1 MLYPAFLS
9 VLRVATLAAL
19 PVAAA
24 AVEITIDPNAGRTPI
39 SPLVYG
45 SNAALE
51 GVRFPLRRQGGNRMT
66 GYNWENNASN
76 AGHDYRHQSDNYLT
90 WVVGIPDSQAN
101 TPGIVM
107 THYHDQVLADSAR
120 YSIITVPMAG
130 YVAADK
136 INRGLFASEAAPSV
150 RWVAVENTKPTALS
164 LVPDVT
170 DARVYSDEMV
180 NFLVNRY
187 GSASGPRGVKAYS
200 LDNEPDLWSDGQYV
214 NGQVALENNATHPLI
229 HPAKPRA
236 AELITRSVDLAKAI
250 KRVDPAAEVVG
261 FASYGFGGYSTFQSA
276 PDWDTEKAKGS
287 YRWFIDYFLDQMR
300 QASTTAG
307 VRLLDVMDLHNYSE
321 ARGGG
326 VRVNDTT
333 DYTNTA
339 ANEARMQSP
348 RSFWDST
355 YIEDSWIG
363 RYNVQFLPWLP
374 NIKQSIDA
382 FYPGTKLMIGEYNFG
397 GEGHISGGIAQADIL
412 GILGENG
419 VYAAALWPFS
429 GSHTYSIA
437 AFKLYLDY
445 DGAESKFGDTAVS
458 ATWAERALCSVHAA
472 AESGDPT
479 RLHVIVLNKS
489 TTAAAPVDLS
499 IAGTTTYRRARVFAF
514 DSASATIT
522 ERDPIPT
529 ITGNRFTYSLPALT
543 AAHFVLD
550 ASLVRADPAVRQVVL
565 GGGTSFSAGASGLS
579 GYQWRHNGTDL
590 TSASATAATLTLA
603 DIQPANTGL
612 YSVQAGGNVSG
623 AGSDPVILGLSTTS
637 KFVGSGEVVGTD
649 IEHPNGNIFDQVLL
663 TGAAEAVTADYAQ
676 NQITRT
682 SFIDVDGDIVQV
694 EFSGPGTLSLV
705 LDAPTGRATPEKYHQ
720 LDVEYMKGHAGIVIT
735 GADERTNISVFT
747 VGRATAFDPSGQFN
761 FLQPITAANN
771 PANNG
776 SPLFVGHD
784 STEYDGHAD
793 IAFIAISSLN
803 GKFGG
808 VRTANTTYFARRGYT
823 GLYAPGVAFSGP
835 VFIGDITAF
844 ESAQP
849 VIMLGAASDTRI
861 TGGDLSQG
869 NGRAVRVSGL
879 TQLRFTDGS
888 DSHGHTLTAQ
898 VNHARLEQNGVD
910 VTAAVVVNPTP

>member
-9 VLRVATLAAL
+9 VLRVATLVAL

-76 AGHDYRHQSDNYLT
+76 AGHDYYHQSDNYLT
-90 WVVGIPDSQAN
+90 WVSGLDAQAN
-101 TPGIVM
+101 VPGIVV
-107 THYHDQVLADSAR
+107 THFHDQTLATSTR
-120 YSIITVPMAG
+120 YSIVTLQMAG

-136 INRGLFASEAAPSV
+136 INRPLTANEAAPSA
-150 RWVAVENTKPTALS
+150 RWIIVENNKPVALS
-164 LVPDVT
+164 LTPDLA
-170 DARVYSDEMV
+170 DGRVYNDEQIS
-180 NFLVNRY
+180 LLLNRY
-187 GSASGPRGVKAYS
+187 GSAASPRGIKAYS
-200 LDNEPDLWSDGQYV
+200 LDNEPDLWSAGQYV
-214 NGQVALENNATHPLI
+214 NGQVALENNGTHPLI

-236 AELITRSVDLAKAI
+236 AELITRSVDLAKTI
-250 KRVDPAAEVVG
+250 KRVDPGADVIG
-261 FASYGFGGYSTFQSA
+261 FCSYGFNGYFSFQDA
-276 PDWDTEKAKGS
+276 PDWSTERTRGN
-287 YRWFIDYFLDQMR
+287 YRWFLDYYLDQMR
-300 QASTTAG
+300 QASALAG
-307 VRLLDVMDLHNYSE
+307 QRLLDVVSLHNYSE
-321 ARGGG
+321 ARVGDI
-326 VRVNDTT
+326 RVNDST
-333 DYTNTA
+333 DYANA
-339 ANEARMQSP
+339 AVNEARLQAP
-348 RSFWDST
+348 RTWWDAT
-355 YIEDSWIG
+355 YREESWIA
-363 RYNVQFLPWLP
+363 RYQSAFLPLLP
-374 NIKQSIDA
+374 NFKQSIAD
-382 FYPGTKLMIGEYNFG
+382 FYAGTKLGIMEYNFG
-397 GEGHISGGIAQADIL
+397 GQGHISGGIAQVDAL
-412 GILGENG
+412 GILGEQG
-419 VYAAALWPFS
+419 VYLASLWPFS
-429 GSHTYSIA
+429 GATHYTGA

-445 DGAESKFGDTAVS
+445 DGAESKYGDTAVS
-458 ATWAERALCSVHAA
+458 ATWADRALCSVHAA

-489 TTAAAPVDLS
+489 MSAVTPVDIS
-499 IAGTTTYRRARVFAF
+499 IAGTTSYRRARVFAF
-514 DSASATIT
+514 DATSATIT

-550 ASLVRADPAVRQVVL
+550 ASPVRADPAVRQVAL
-565 GGGTSFSAGASGLS
+565 GGGTSFRAGASGLS
-579 GYQWRHNGTDL
+579 GYQWRHNGVDL
-590 TSASATAATLTLA
+590 TSASATTATLTLD

-612 YSVQAGGNVSG
+612 YSVQAGGDASG

-637 KFVGSGEVVGTD
+637 PFAGSGEVVGTD
-649 IEHPNGNIFDQVLL
+649 IPHPNGNIFDQVLL

-705 LDAPTGRATPEKYHQ
+705 LDAPTGRAVAEKYNQ
-720 LDVEYMKGHAGIVIT
+720 PDVLYMTGHAGIVIT
-735 GADERTNISVFT
+735 GADERSNVSVFT
-747 VGRATAFDPSGQFN
+747 VGKVTAVNQ
-761 FLQPITAANN
+761 A
-771 PANNG
+771 
-776 SPLFVGHD
+776 LFKTGV
-784 STEYDGHAD
+784 SYDGFAD

-835 VFIGDITAF
+835 VFIGDIIAF

-849 VIMLGAASDTRI
+849 VIMLGSASDTRI
-861 TGGDLSQG
+861 TGGDLSQD

-898 VNHARLEQNGVD
+898 VNRARLEQNGVD
-910 VTAAVVVNPTP
+910 VTAAIVVNPTP

>member
-1 MLYPAFLS
+1 MFYPAFIS
-9 VLRVATLAAL
+9 VLRLALLVAL
-19 PVAAA
+19 PLAAA

-45 SNAALE
+45 TNAALE

-76 AGHDYRHQSDNYLT
+76 AGHDYRHQSDDYLT
-90 WVVGIPDSQAN
+90 WVVGITGSQAN

-107 THYHDQVLADSAR
+107 THYHDQVLADSTR

-136 INRGLFASEAAPSV
+136 VGRGLTAAEAAPSV
-150 RWVAVENTKPTALS
+150 RWAATENTKSTALS

-170 DARVYSDEMV
+170 DGRVYSDEMV

-187 GSASGPRGVKAYS
+187 GPASSPRGVKAYS

-214 NGQVALENNATHPLI
+214 NGQVALENNGTHPLI

-236 AELITRSVDLAKAI
+236 AELITRSVDLARAI
-250 KRVDPAAEVVG
+250 KRVDPSAEVVG
-261 FASYGFGGYSTFQSA
+261 FASYGFGGYNTFQSA
-276 PDWDTEKAKGS
+276 PDWATEQTRGT

-307 VRLLDVMDLHNYSE
+307 TRLLDVMDLHNYTE

-339 ANEARMQSP
+339 VNEARMQSP
-348 RSFWDST
+348 RTFWDST

-363 RYNVQFLPWLP
+363 QWNSRFLPWLP
-374 NIKQSIDA
+374 NIKQSIDT

-397 GEGHISGGIAQADIL
+397 GEGHISGGLAQADIL
-412 GILGENG
+412 GILGKNG
-419 VYAAALWPFS
+419 VYAAALWPYS

-458 ATWAERALCSVHAA
+458 ATWADRALCSVHAA
-472 AESGDPT
+472 AESADPT

-489 TTAAAPVDLS
+489 TSAATPLDIS
-499 IAGTTTYRRARVFAF
+499 IAGTTSYRRARVFAF

-522 ERDPIPT
+522 ERDPIPS

-550 ASLVRADPAVRQVVL
+550 ASPVRADPAVRQVVA
-565 GGGTSFSAGASGLS
+565 GGSTTLAAAASGLT
-579 GYQWRHNGTDL
+579 GYQWRHNGVDL
-590 TSASATAATLTLA
+590 TSASATTATLALA
-603 DIQPANTGL
+603 DVQPANTGL
-612 YSVQAGGNVSG
+612 YSVQAGGDASG
-623 AGSDPVILGLSTTS
+623 AGSDPVILGLSTTN
-637 KFVGSGEVVGTD
+637 KFAGSGEVVGTD
-649 IEHPNGNIFDQVLL
+649 IQHPNGNIFDQVLL
-663 TGAAEAVTADYAQ
+663 TGVAESLTADYAQ

-705 LDAPTGRATPEKYHQ
+705 LDAATGRTVAEKYNQ
-720 LDVEYMKGHAGIVIT
+720 PDVLYMTGHAGIVIT
-735 GADERTNISVFT
+735 GADERSNVSVFT
-747 VGRATAFDPSGQFN
+747 VGKVTAVNQ
-761 FLQPITAANN
+761 A
-771 PANNG
+771 
-776 SPLFVGHD
+776 LFKTGV
-784 STEYDGHAD
+784 SYDGFAD

-808 VRTANTTYFARRGYT
+808 VRTANATYFARRGYT
-823 GLYAPGVAFSGP
+823 GLYAPGVTFSGP
-835 VFIGDITAF
+835 VFIGDITAV

-849 VIMLGAASDTRI
+849 VIILGAATDTRI
-861 TGGDLSQG
+861 TGGDLAQT

-879 TQLRFTDGS
+879 TQLRFTAGT
-888 DSHGHTLTAQ
+888 DSHGNTVTASA
-898 VNHARLEQNGVD
+898 NAARLEQNGVD
-910 VTAAVVVNPTP
+910 VTAAIVVNPTP